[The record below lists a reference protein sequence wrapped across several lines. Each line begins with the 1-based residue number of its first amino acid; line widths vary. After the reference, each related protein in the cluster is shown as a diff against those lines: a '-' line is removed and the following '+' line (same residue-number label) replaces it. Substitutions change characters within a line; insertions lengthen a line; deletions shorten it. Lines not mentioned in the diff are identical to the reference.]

1 MTAGASATNTSERM
15 REARLGWFGH
25 VERNT
30 WKVEKR
36 VDIERLKDRNRVEE
50 IIYKNT

>member
-15 REARLGWFGH
+15 REASLRWFGL

-30 WKVEKR
+30 WKMDKR
-36 VDIERLKDRNRVEE
+36 VDIERLKDRNRGEE
-50 IIYKNT
+50 II